1 MEYLTSKDC
10 SIDAAYK
17 ILESFDI
24 KISNDSSIDE
34 ILDIIKNDYR
44 VVIHI
49 DKNDIYSYIE
59 PQYDT
64 YYGGRVDEAGGG
76 YGYTIIE
83 SVIRALVHT
92 KSREIVCGNR
102 KWSWPEIKEKYRV
115 INHYIN
121 KIEMGIYKSIDKIM
135 EFELEGDA
143 EEDFISF
150 MNRFLKILQLAL
162 NEYKDPMRLRF
173 TKDELR
179 LIDDMI
185 KDIKDGIDIVSRI

>member
-24 KISNDSSIDE
+24 KISNDSSVDE